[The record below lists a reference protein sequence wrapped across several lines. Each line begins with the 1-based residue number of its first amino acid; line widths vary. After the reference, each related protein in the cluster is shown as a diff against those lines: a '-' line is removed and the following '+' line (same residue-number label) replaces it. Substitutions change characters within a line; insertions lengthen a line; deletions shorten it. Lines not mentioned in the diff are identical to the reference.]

1 MGMIHYLKRKKS
13 FCLNKKDNMAKRKKK
28 KINFLKLFKVI
39 LLIINIICAFGLF
52 LTFIGQFIK
61 PSTSFII
68 ALSGLGFRYL
78 LVINLFFVF
87 FWLFI
92 RFKISILSLVLILI
106 NINNIDKYFQLNASL
121 KPESCVNC
129 VKVMSYNVR
138 LFGLYNHNNPRD
150 RQIHKQEILDYLS
163 KENPDI
169 VCFQEFF
176 YDRSGK
182 LNFNTL
188 DTILSLLN
196 VKDENYYYTYFPYN
210 RKNEFFYGFATIS
223 KYRIVN
229 NGVVLLPD
237 SHTVAATFVD
247 FKYKGDTIR
256 NYNVHL
262 ASNYFNPIDDQT
274 SKQILEGSQYDSTI
288 NSRAKLVLKKMKVA
302 ILKREVEAQYIKKH
316 IEESPYKVIVCGDL
330 NDPPFSY
337 AYHQIS
343 SGLKDSFRESGQG
356 QGNTYNGSIYP
367 SFRIDN
373 IFHSPQFK
381 SYGHTVSRDIDIS
394 DHFPVYCY
402 ISLLKE
408 R

>member
-1 MGMIHYLKRKKS
+1 MDMIHYPKKKKS
-13 FCLNKKDNMAKRKKK
+13 FCLNKKDKMAKRKKK
-28 KINFLKLFKVI
+28 KINLKKIIKVI
-39 LLIINIICAFGLF
+39 LLTINIICGFGLLF
-52 LTFIGQFIK
+52 TFVGQYIK

-68 ALSGLGFRYL
+68 ALSGLGFKYL
-78 LVINLFFVF
+78 LFINLFFVF

-92 RFKISILSLVLILI
+92 KFKLSLISLILVLT
-106 NINNIDKYFQLNASL
+106 NINNIDKYFQLNASP
-121 KPESCVNC
+121 KPESCVHC

-138 LFGLYNHNNPRD
+138 LFGLYNHNSTKERES
-150 RQIHKQEILDYLS
+150 HKQEIIDYLA

-176 YDRSGK
+176 YDKSGR

-188 DTILSLLN
+188 DTILSILRIR
-196 VKDENYYYTYFPYN
+196 DENYYYTYFPHN

-229 NGVVLLPD
+229 NGVVFLPD
-237 SHTVAATFVD
+237 SHTVAATFID
-247 FKYKGDTIR
+247 FKYRGDTIR

-274 SKQILEGSQYDSTI
+274 SKQILEGNQYDSTI
-288 NSRAKLVLKKMKVA
+288 NSRAKVVLKKMKIA
-302 ILKREVEAQYIKKH
+302 TLKREIEAQYIKKH
-316 IEESPYKVIVCGDL
+316 IEESPYRVIVCGDL

-337 AYHQIS
+337 SYHQIS
-343 SGLKDSFRESGQG
+343 KGLKDSFRESGQG
-356 QGNTYNGSIYP
+356 QGNTYNGPIYP

-373 IFHSPQFK
+373 IFHSSQFK
-381 SYGHTVSRDIDIS
+381 SYGHTVSNEIDIS
-394 DHFPVYCY
+394 DHYPIYCY
-402 ISLLKE
+402 ISLLKQ